1 MIDNHKNISF
11 GLNRLKSVRDK
22 KSVKICSICVPDT
35 YRDCVQKSLF
45 SKHAKIPNTF
55 LTFEPI
61 ANGR

>member
-35 YRDCVQKSLF
+35 YRDCVQKSFPAQRKNPKHF
-45 SKHAKIPNTF
+45 SYF
-55 LTFEPI
+55 
-61 ANGR
+61 